1 MSQLNDSSWNSIPL
15 DSKLQYGDR
24 ITQQATDASG
34 VIIGFMGKKREQVIV
49 RPESGDKPTFT
60 VRSNEI
66 ETVSRRSK

>member
-34 VIIGFMGKKREQVIV
+34 VIIGFRGKKREQVIV

>member
-1 MSQLNDSSWNSIPL
+1 MSQSNDSSWNSIPL

-60 VRSNEI
+60 VRSNDI
-66 ETVSRRSK
+66 GTVSRRSK